1 MGQESCKL
9 DRFQSACEL
18 HVCVAN
24 VRGLVGD
31 AVKGASPSG
40 KWIVALKNG
49 TTYDDQKIERCFLKF
64 WSNQGTRLPVD
75 GLKYELLVNVDVI
88 RVLVDQRVCP
98 NFSRYLGHGEQCNME
113 DLHHIAT
120 TGKFPGDS
128 WEIINQVR
136 DLDPDSG
143 DTGSDFSILVT
154 EFHDGLRVEEYFQRN
169 RDDAEIWEILLQ
181 LAIACYALFLSKTA
195 HNDLHHGNVMLVEND
210 SIITYKVEQQAY
222 TIKPKYMAKVFDFD
236 HAYSLRHGNN
246 DMLIDAQC
254 NTDGGCNEIV
264 QGRDVTRIFWYFYTK
279 YRSEHIFKAI
289 FKTEKPQPKF
299 QQLMPND
306 TFDAAWYA
314 TNIFDL
320 PTIISNVAKHIKFQD
335 GLHGTVYDCS
345 ASRFDHNG
353 ALNSEKIK
361 DECKELKDDID
372 RILNE
377 HKIMESVVGKDDQL
391 LGAEG
396 MKLEQELGEQDRK
409 LEACRKSGLAMD
421 QTIQMQ
427 TKLNIDAFQDISR
440 FRRANKQLK
449 LILAGSAAI
458 SAAISATTAGLT
470 VRQRRAK
477 KSKKE
482 KIKIE
487 RGNKSF
493 SH

>member
-49 TTYDDQKIERCFLKF
+49 TTYDDQKIGRCFLKF

-75 GLKYELLVNVDVI
+75 GLKYELLVNVKVI
-88 RVLVDQRVCP
+88 RVLVDQGVCP
-98 NFSRYLGHGEQCNME
+98 NFSRYLGHGEKCNME

-136 DLDPDSG
+136 DLDPGSG

-154 EFHDGLRVEEYFQRN
+154 EFHDGLRVEEYFQRK

-210 SIITYKVEQQAY
+210 SIITYKVEQQVY

-236 HAYSLRHGNN
+236 HAYSLRHGDNG
-246 DMLIDAQC
+246 MLIDVQC
-254 NTDGGCNEIV
+254 NKDGGCNEIV

-279 YRSEHIFKAI
+279 YKSKQIFEAI
-289 FKTEKPQPKF
+289 FKTETPQPTF

-306 TFDAAWYA
+306 TFDADWYS
-314 TNIFDL
+314 TNISDL

-345 ASRFDHNG
+345 AYRFDHNG
-353 ALNSEKIK
+353 ALISETIK

-372 RILNE
+372 LIIDE
-377 HKIMESVVGKDDQL
+377 HKTMESVVRKDHRWLDT
-391 LGAEG
+391 ER
-396 MKLEQELGEQDRK
+396 MKLEQELEERDKQLD
-409 LEACRKSGLAMD
+409 ACKEEGVAMD

-427 TKLNIDAFQDISR
+427 TKLNIEAFQDISR

-458 SAAISATTAGLT
+458 GATAAGLT
-470 VRQRRAK
+470 MRQRRAK
-477 KSKKE
+477 KPKK
-482 KIKIE
+482 
-487 RGNKSF
+487 
-493 SH
+493 